1 MSQPSEICVSVGRTR
16 NSAMREQHETLAR
29 DGASLVELRL
39 DYLKATPDIPGLLRD
54 RPTPVVMTC
63 RRKVDRG
70 RFRGD
75 ESERIG
81 LLKQAILGGADYVDL
96 EGDIAKT
103 VRRFKGTKRIISYHN
118 FLETPENLD
127 EIHTELAGLDADY
140 VKMATTACTPADAVR
155 MLELVRRKSA
165 AGMPTIGFCMEEC
178 GVFSRVL
185 CGKYGSPLT
194 YATFSEERVL
204 APGQLTY
211 HEMRDRYHYESINEK
226 TAVFAVVGDPI
237 VQSYSP
243 HIHNAAL
250 RSAGLNAVYVPIL
263 VPSDAFEASM
273 KALEPLRMGGFSVTI
288 PHKKAAAEFAGY
300 RDATVE
306 EAGVANTLYR
316 DDKLH
321 WHATNT
327 DLPAALGTLRD
338 AIGEN
343 ASLAGRHVLLL
354 GAGGVA
360 TAIAMGLMKAGAQ
373 LTITNRNKGRGKEL
387 AARLGCAF
395 KPWESR
401 STVRCD
407 VLVNG
412 TPIGMFPDT
421 EETPFPGNWLQDGMT
436 VFDTIYNP
444 ENTLLIKQAR
454 ERGCRI
460 ASGLEMFVRQAADQ
474 FQAFTRQPAP
484 VKVMRQTL
492 RQAINPVTLN

>member
-1 MSQPSEICVSVGRTR
+1 MSQICVSIGRTR
-16 NSAMREQHETLAR
+16 NSAMREQHVALAE
-29 DGASLVELRL
+29 DGAKLVELRL

-70 RFRGD
+70 RFRGEED
-75 ESERIG
+75 ERIA
-81 LLKQAILGGADYVDL
+81 LLKQAIVGGADYVDL
-96 EGDIAKT
+96 EGEIAKT
-103 VRRFKGTKRIISYHN
+103 VRRFGSTKRIISYHN
-118 FLETPENLD
+118 FRETPANLD
-127 EIHTELAGLDADY
+127 AIHAELASLDADM
-140 VKMATTACTPADAVR
+140 VKMATTACTPSDAVR
-155 MLELVRRKSA
+155 MLDLVKRKSA

-185 CGKYGSPLT
+185 CGKYGSPFT

-211 HEMRDRYHYESINEK
+211 REMRDRFRYESIGPK

-237 VQSYSP
+237 MQSYSP

-250 RSAGLNAVYVPIL
+250 EATGLDAVYVPVL
-263 VPSDAFEASM
+263 VPSDAFEESM
-273 KALEPLRMGGFSVTI
+273 KALEPLRFGGFSVTI
-288 PHKKAAAEFAGY
+288 PHKKSAADYAAFS
-300 RDATVE
+300 DQTVE
-306 EAGVANTLYR
+306 EAGVSNTLYR
-316 DDKLH
+316 DDKLR

-338 AIGEN
+338 ALRDGE
-343 ASLAGRHVLLL
+343 SFRGKQVLLL

-360 TAIAMGLMKAGAQ
+360 TAIAMGLAKAGAL
-373 LTITNRNKGRGKEL
+373 LTISNRNKKRGKAL
-387 AARLGCAF
+387 AERLGCQF
-395 KPWESR
+395 KSWEAR

-407 VLVNG
+407 ILING

-421 EETPFPGNWLQDGMT
+421 EKTPFPGNWMQDGMT

-444 ENTLLIKQAR
+444 ENTLLIKEAR
-454 ERGCRI
+454 ERNCRI

-474 FQAFTRQPAP
+474 FECFTRQPP
-484 VKVMRQTL
+484 PMDVMRQTL
-492 RQAINPVTLN
+492 RTAINPVRLN